1 MRKRNLALIYG
12 LAACMTVNSAVPAM
26 AESAWGVVGEA
37 TASDDRSDGNKEP
50 SGGHAAGGGDSVM
63 DNSDADNTE
72 EENKEEKNK
81 EEGTETEKSDAPGE
95 EKGDMSGEEEDGT
108 SGEEKGDVSGEEDG
122 TSGEEKGDVSGE
134 EGDGTSEEVKGETS
148 EDEKDDA
155 SGEEKSDAPEDE
167 KSDLSGEEDN
177 ATSDE
182 ENGNVS
188 EGEKG
193 DLEKEEN
200 DDMAEGEK
208 NDGEAAEAEDPES
221 EKPAP
226 EPLPE
231 LIKEP
236 EMTDPMLAEALAAK
250 ASQQT
255 EAEINQGD
263 SWVADSNI
271 TVERV
276 PELNEEGNPTGDS
289 KLTLGNY
296 HVPEDYTG
304 YVNVKEIE
312 TAEDGSQKEI
322 TRVVYIKNGQIV
334 TERDETGSG
343 DGIGWREDADG
354 WRFIK
359 SDGVVVTDQYR
370 EIGGKGYYLNEN
382 GLMVTDQV
390 VRVGYPTEENGY
402 AWVAGYADSNGEIHE
417 SYKLYE
423 QEDGRWYCTTLD
435 GKEVPEGKILGKR

>member
-1 MRKRNLALIYG
+1 MRKRNLVLIYG

-26 AESAWGVVGEA
+26 AESAWGMVGEA
-37 TASDDRSDGNKEP
+37 AATGSDSMQTGENDREAES
-50 SGGHAAGGGDSVM
+50 GDSG
-63 DNSDADNTE
+63 NTETAAPDADNT
-72 EENKEEKNK
+72 K
-81 EEGTETEKSDAPGE
+81 EEGTEEEKDGTSGEEDDETSGE
-95 EKGDMSGEEEDGT
+95 EKGDVSGEEEDGT

-134 EGDGTSEEVKGETS
+134 EEGTSEEEKGETS
-148 EDEKDDA
+148 EDEKDGA
-155 SGEEKSDAPEDE
+155 SGEEESDAPEDE
-167 KSDLSGEEDN
+167 KSDMSGEGDN
-177 ATSDE
+177 AASDE

-200 DDMAEGEK
+200 DDTAEGEE
-208 NDGEAAEAEDPES
+208 NNEEAAEAEVPES
-221 EKPAP
+221 AKPDP

-231 LIKEP
+231 LTKEP
-236 EMTDPMLAEALAAK
+236 EMTELAAALAAE

-255 EAEINQGD
+255 EAEINKGD

-276 PELNEEGNPTGDS
+276 PELDGEGNPTGDS

-312 TAEDGSQKEI
+312 TAEDGSQREI

-354 WRFIK
+354 WRFIEG
-359 SDGVVVTDQYR
+359 DGVVVTDQYR
-370 EIGGKGYYLNEN
+370 EIGGKGYYLNES

-402 AWVAGYADSNGEIHE
+402 AWVAGYADATGQIHE

-423 QEDGRWYCTTLD
+423 QEDGRWYCTTL
-435 GKEVPEGKILGKR
+435 EGICMWTQTEC